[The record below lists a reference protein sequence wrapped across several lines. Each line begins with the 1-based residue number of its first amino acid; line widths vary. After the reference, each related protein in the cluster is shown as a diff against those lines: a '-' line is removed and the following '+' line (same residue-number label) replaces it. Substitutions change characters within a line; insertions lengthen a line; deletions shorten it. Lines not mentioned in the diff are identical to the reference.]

1 MAELEY
7 EGFNEYNLPLLQ
19 KGNIIVEWVYL
30 NEGYSGEF
38 DPSDLDDDQLLR
50 FDISKREGGF
60 INPIDDAS
68 YCTHIRLQTP
78 VHILQKALRVIMSYV
93 WSRAESGESI
103 KKLCEW
109 LSWINEKELI

>member
-7 EGFNEYNLPLLQ
+7 EGFNEYELPLFT

-30 NEGYSGEF
+30 DEGYSGEY
-38 DPSDLDDDQLLR
+38 DPSDPNDEQFLR
-50 FDISKREGGF
+50 FDISKRKGGF

-68 YCTHIRLQTP
+68 YCTHIKLQTP
-78 VHILQKALRVIMSYV
+78 TYILQKALRVIMSYV
-93 WSRAESGESI
+93 WSRAESGDSI

-109 LSWINEKELI
+109 LSWINEEELK